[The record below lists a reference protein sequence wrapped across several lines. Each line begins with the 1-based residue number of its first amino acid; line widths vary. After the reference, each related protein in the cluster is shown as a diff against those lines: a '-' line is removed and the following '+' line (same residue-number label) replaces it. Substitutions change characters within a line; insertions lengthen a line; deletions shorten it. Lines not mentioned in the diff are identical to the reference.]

1 MGRADD
7 DDDDDG
13 DGDDGDDDELWMT
26 RAYRL
31 RTRMERNLVLS
42 TTASACEI
50 SVKDRGLSW
59 RGVTKQSHEHTHVAR
74 SAGRSVNIPPST
86 SIWPSRLTTQASVP
100 YVYNFFQLAMNAAC

>member
-13 DGDDGDDDELWMT
+13 DGDDGDDGDDDDGDDDELWMT

-50 SVKDRGLSW
+50 SVKDRGLS
-59 RGVTKQSHEHTHVAR
+59 
-74 SAGRSVNIPPST
+74 
-86 SIWPSRLTTQASVP
+86 
-100 YVYNFFQLAMNAAC
+100 